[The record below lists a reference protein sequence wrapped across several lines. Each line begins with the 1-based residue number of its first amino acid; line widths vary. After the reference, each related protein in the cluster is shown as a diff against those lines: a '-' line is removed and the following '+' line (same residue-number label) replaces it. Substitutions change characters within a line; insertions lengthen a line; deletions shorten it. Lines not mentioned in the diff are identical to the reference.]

1 MMHNNLA
8 LFDTPSAVKSV
19 LDIPQVTYGKAKKRR
34 SARPSALSRIP
45 RETNI
50 GVAYVGA
57 NLQSL
62 PLTRQGEE
70 IAAVLEAK
78 KKDGTPLY
86 REVVA
91 IMARRSTKTT
101 SIWNVIIGRC
111 ATRPNYKV
119 VTTAQD
125 GIRARNRFREVQRAL
140 DRADFDGHND
150 PANRLGKLRWANGDE
165 AIEFDN
171 GSRIW
176 VVPPEA
182 GAFRGEAADC
192 ILFDEVGEYSP
203 AKSDDLR
210 SGALP
215 LMDTRPD
222 GQVIFTGTPGTS
234 RTGLLWEKF
243 QAALAPK
250 SKLGIVGYFARDHE
264 TTFSYESDGSYTLNT
279 KLLKQCHPGI
289 GTVTTLQTIVD
300 RAESMPPAQFERE
313 YFCRFPFDNAT
324 SAIPESLWNDAASLD
339 PLPTRPTRVGLG
351 FDVAPDSSSAALV
364 AAWRDENERA
374 HIEVLAADWGTQWLA
389 LAVKNAVRKYRTP
402 AGFDSIGANM
412 DTADRLTKMRVATAP
427 MFVKPMEGAAARL
440 VQLLTE
446 HNLTHYS
453 QDDLTKAALGAAW
466 RNVGDSG
473 RLFARKQSAADVTP
487 LVAASV
493 ALWQF
498 DQLSKKRT
506 NNIIFVEGNA

>member
-8 LFDTPSAVKSV
+8 LFDAPSAVKSV

-70 IAAVLEAK
+70 IAAVMEAK

-264 TTFSYESDGSYTLNT
+264 TTFSYDSDGSYTLNT

-324 SAIPESLWNDAASLD
+324 SAIPESLWNKAASSQG
-339 PLPTRPTRVGLG
+339 LPARPDDIGLG

-364 AAWRDENERA
+364 AAWRDGDGKA
-374 HIEVLAADWGTQWLA
+374 HIEVLGADWGTQWLPGA
-389 LAVKNAVRKYRTP
+389 INKAVKKYRTP
-402 AGFDSIGANM
+402 VGYDSIGANM
-412 DTADRLTKMRVATAP
+412 DIADRLERLRITGAP
-427 MFVKPMEGAAARL
+427 MFIRHMEGAAARL
-440 VQLLTE
+440 MQNLTE
-446 HNLTHYS
+446 GNLVHYR
-453 QDDLTKAALGAAW
+453 QTDLTKAALGAAW
-466 RNVGDSG
+466 RNIGDSG

-493 ALWQF
+493 ALWQY
-498 DQLSKKRT
+498 DQINHNRARSV
-506 NNIIFVEGNA
+506 IFIQD